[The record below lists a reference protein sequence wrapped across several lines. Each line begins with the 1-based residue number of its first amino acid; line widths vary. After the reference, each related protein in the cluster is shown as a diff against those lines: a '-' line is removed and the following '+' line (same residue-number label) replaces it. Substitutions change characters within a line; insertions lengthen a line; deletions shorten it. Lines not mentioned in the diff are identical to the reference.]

1 MFGFLLARVLHSY
14 EEKLAQAHVL
24 SAVPRQD
31 GMELFNVEVKEV
43 APECRFLGPV
53 WMDDMALCLWSET
66 NTGLKTKIGV
76 ATSLLLDIFREHAM
90 TPNLRPGKTELMVS
104 PRGPGTR
111 EWKKEMFGPLSTK
124 HFPALGEHGLYQVHL
139 VTSYTHLGGVLHYT
153 GEVRTEVRR
162 RVAIA
167 HQAFCK
173 HRKLVYQCEK
183 FPLHK
188 RAEIFRS
195 LIMSRLFYG
204 ADSWAL
210 WDSQSKM
217 KLHSAVMR
225 LYRRLLGRAHNDHMQ
240 DDEILFH
247 VGLSSP
253 TDLLR
258 LCRLR
263 YIGSLCAIG
272 DIACWGL
279 LNRDRLWR
287 ALIEDDMKWVWR
299 NLANTCDL
307 GDPMQHMQRWFE
319 IIRFHRG
326 FWKGLLHRAEKHAIL
341 QQAMRFQCSHFH
353 QRIRSLLVDHALWR
367 VPDRFAQIPDEAPT
381 FGCMLC
387 QQRCRS
393 RGGEGAHMCRKYGQ
407 VQQIRHYI
415 AGTQCMACLKE
426 YHTIGQ
432 IQQHIL
438 RSAECRAYLLHHRLH
453 GAVLPGIG
461 SKDNTARAQEHD
473 GRLPPLQASGPAK
486 PHRGG
491 LDFSLVDYELHDALA
506 LIIVDGQI
514 TSEIEGLEGLLR
526 AEILQRPISWTRCC
540 ATLRE
545 LADTVTTEPL
555 GWETLPKETVLL
567 IIQRLSTTASWP
579 FLVDAKMPDEH
590 YVDTLE
596 NMEQDCREEALQ
608 CLQEGGTF
616 VPRPCGRHQIV
627 LHAFSGRR
635 RPGDL
640 QFYMEQMYDRAAEG
654 IHLTVVSLD
663 IVTDPVMG
671 DVTVQATQDF
681 WFHYASCG
689 AVAGF
694 LCGPPCETWSRARF
708 VKLGHSQRKSPR
720 PVRSGEDLW
729 GLASL
734 SLREARQVG
743 VGNLLLCFALEML
756 FRLALV
762 EASGALEH
770 PDTPP
775 DETMPS
781 IWRLPI
787 MEWLL
792 QMPGVST
799 FSFCQGLLGAPTP
812 KPTRLLVLNM
822 RDLMGELRR
831 HHLCRDL
838 PARSAIGKDEGGA
851 WQTTKLKEYPPAM
864 SRALASSFVKT
875 LSASQFGETVQLDE
889 AFVQKCVAM
898 DIKSFGTRIGQD
910 FAGHS

>member
-66 NTGLKTKIGV
+66 NAGLKTKIGV

-387 QQRCRS
+387 QQHCRS
-393 RGGEGAHMCRKYGQ
+393 RGGEGAHMCRK
-407 VQQIRHYI
+407 
-415 AGTQCMACLKE
+415 
-426 YHTIGQ
+426 
-432 IQQHIL
+432 
-438 RSAECRAYLLHHRLH
+438 H
-453 GAVLPGIG
+453 G
-461 SKDNTARAQEHD
+461 
-473 GRLPPLQASGPAK
+473 
-486 PHRGG
+486 
-491 LDFSLVDYELHDALA
+491 
-506 LIIVDGQI
+506 
-514 TSEIEGLEGLLR
+514 
-526 AEILQRPISWTRCC
+526 
-540 ATLRE
+540 
-545 LADTVTTEPL
+545 
-555 GWETLPKETVLL
+555 
-567 IIQRLSTTASWP
+567 
-579 FLVDAKMPDEH
+579 
-590 YVDTLE
+590 
-596 NMEQDCREEALQ
+596 
-608 CLQEGGTF
+608 
-616 VPRPCGRHQIV
+616 
-627 LHAFSGRR
+627 
-635 RPGDL
+635 
-640 QFYMEQMYDRAAEG
+640 
-654 IHLTVVSLD
+654 
-663 IVTDPVMG
+663 
-671 DVTVQATQDF
+671 
-681 WFHYASCG
+681 
-689 AVAGF
+689 
-694 LCGPPCETWSRARF
+694 
-708 VKLGHSQRKSPR
+708 
-720 PVRSGEDLW
+720 
-729 GLASL
+729 
-734 SLREARQVG
+734 
-743 VGNLLLCFALEML
+743 
-756 FRLALV
+756 
-762 EASGALEH
+762 
-770 PDTPP
+770 
-775 DETMPS
+775 
-781 IWRLPI
+781 
-787 MEWLL
+787 
-792 QMPGVST
+792 
-799 FSFCQGLLGAPTP
+799 
-812 KPTRLLVLNM
+812 
-822 RDLMGELRR
+822 
-831 HHLCRDL
+831 
-838 PARSAIGKDEGGA
+838 
-851 WQTTKLKEYPPAM
+851 
-864 SRALASSFVKT
+864 
-875 LSASQFGETVQLDE
+875 
-889 AFVQKCVAM
+889 
-898 DIKSFGTRIGQD
+898 
-910 FAGHS
+910 